1 MSKKYVSPAMKCKR
15 VSGSEGILAGS
26 LNMGGFPVDPPTG
39 GGGNDGSHPVNAKND
54 LWADDEEE

>member
-1 MSKKYVSPAMKCKR
+1 MKCKR

-26 LNMGGFPVDPPTG
+26 LNMGDFPVDPPTG
-39 GGGNDGSHPVNAKND
+39 GGDNDGSHPVNAKND